1 MYKFPPSVIIVTMR
15 RLLLSFD
22 SSILALAEQVLHDL
36 GRATISVAPTPGFSS
51 VSVRSDS
58 RGLPLPTVEVVFA
71 DDIQQPGNYVLSL
84 L

>member
-51 VSVRSDS
+51 VSDS